1 MMPMLRG
8 LLDGIGTGAYV
19 FKVPLS
25 HSGARGSSPP
35 PDRYNMGG

>member
-1 MMPMLRG
+1 MPILRG
-8 LLDGIGTGAYV
+8 LRKGVGAGAYV